1 VDQRGAGCRDFAVT
15 QLRIHA
21 VPAIATVVVLAGTA
35 VWMGWAAFAVLAVLI
50 VLEVTFSFDNA
61 AVNAKLI
68 KRLSPFWQVLFMT
81 VGILIAVVLVRFAL
95 PVVLVAVTTGLSLG
109 TVAGL
114 IVHDPVEYGRRLA
127 EASPVI
133 DAFGG
138 TFLLMIA
145 LGFFLDAGKQSHWLK
160 AIERRLAPLGRYDNV
175 PVLIMLVV
183 ALVVAYT
190 GGFDAATGLAVFAA
204 AVAGV
209 LLHMVLDLF
218 GIALGGQAGGGAAAL
233 AGMAAFVMF
242 MRLEVLDASFSFDG
256 VIGAFAITSNVVIIA
271 AGLGI
276 GALWVRSLTVH
287 LVRHEVLEK
296 YEYLDHGAHW
306 AIAALGVVMA
316 AGLYGVHLPEAVTGS
331 IGLVFI
337 AAALVSSATGK
348 RRAAPA

>member
-1 VDQRGAGCRDFAVT
+1 MTLA
-15 QLRIHA
+15 RIHA
-21 VPAIATVVVLAGTA
+21 VPAITTVVVLAGAA

-81 VGILIAVVLVRFAL
+81 VGILIAVVVVRFAL
-95 PVVLVAVTTGLSLG
+95 PVVLVAVTAGLSLG
-109 TVAGL
+109 AVTGL
-114 IVHDPVEYGRRLA
+114 IVHDPGEYGRRLA

-145 LGFFLDAGKQSHWLK
+145 AGFFLDAGKESHWLK
-160 AIERRLAPLGRYDNV
+160 SVERRLAPLGRYDNV
-175 PVLIMLVV
+175 PILIMLGV

-190 GGFDAATGLAVFAA
+190 GGFDATTRMAVFAA
-204 AVAGV
+204 GVAGI
-209 LLHMVLDLF
+209 LLHMMLDLL
-218 GIALGGQAGGGAAAL
+218 GVVLGGSTTAAVL
-233 AGMAAFVMF
+233 AGTAAFAMF

-271 AGLGI
+271 AGLGV

-287 LVRHEVLEK
+287 LVRHEILDK
-296 YEYLDHGAHW
+296 YQYLDHGAHW
-306 AIAALGVVMA
+306 AIGALGAVMVA
-316 AGLYGVHLPEAVTGS
+316 KLYGWHPPEVVTGS
-331 IGLVFI
+331 IGLVLI
-337 AAALVSSATGK
+337 AAATGSSILER
-348 RRAAPA
+348 RRAVAQA